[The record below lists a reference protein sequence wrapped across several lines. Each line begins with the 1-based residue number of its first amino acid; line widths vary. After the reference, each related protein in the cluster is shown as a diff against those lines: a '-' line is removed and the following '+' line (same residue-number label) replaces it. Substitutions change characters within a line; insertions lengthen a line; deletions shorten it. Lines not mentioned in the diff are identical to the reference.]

1 MEQRFLDINKRPT
14 SFRRPTLNLRPPF
27 HPQQIRSPDENSIH
41 QDAIKLF
48 WSSAIGF
55 FGKDINISGSN
66 NNQSIHPNNFKQV
79 FNFPEDSRAQIY
91 LGKSRFLMSPY
102 YFFRTHWPIVSTDVH
117 RQHSSSSSVNWL
129 RNKPKPVFC
138 TLEKTFTG
146 YPVIK
151 QPKQAD
157 YLDLRPT
164 EDEKHL
170 ILDLHNQLRQNV
182 ASGNEK
188 RGSPGPQPAAAFMPN
203 LV

>member
-1 MEQRFLDINKRPT
+1 
-14 SFRRPTLNLRPPF
+14 
-27 HPQQIRSPDENSIH
+27 
-41 QDAIKLF
+41 
-48 WSSAIGF
+48 
-55 FGKDINISGSN
+55 
-66 NNQSIHPNNFKQV
+66 
-79 FNFPEDSRAQIY
+79 
-91 LGKSRFLMSPY
+91 MSPY

-138 TLEKTFTG
+138 TPEKTFTG

-182 ASGNEK
+182 ASGKEK